1 MEKLLIHP
9 EVNIFISKSIEV
21 RYKREIEEL
30 VVKYDIPKD
39 RLHIIKDKVAMHFLW
54 DNEF

>member
-1 MEKLLIHP
+1 MHP

-39 RLHIIKDKVAMHFLW
+39 RLHIIKDKVVMHFLW